1 MEKPPAQA
9 VADRETPHS
18 TSPPD
23 SLTRVPS
30 SQSLRTSA
38 YPDLEKAADPP
49 ADHAGLDAKA
59 QPDIEAPPED
69 GAPDPT
75 GVRPQDFPDGGRD
88 AYLALVGGMCAL
100 FCTFG
105 LINCVGVFQDYY
117 YSELLKGYSPSTV
130 SWISSVQVFLITFP
144 AAGVSLPPFPLL
156 PLSHGPPLIMGPR
169 CGSAEPFYK
178 SDR

>member
-9 VADRETPHS
+9 VAEGETPRS

-23 SLTRVPS
+23 SLKRVPS
-30 SQSLRTSA
+30 SQSLRTA
-38 YPDLEKAADPP
+38 AQPDLEKAAGSP
-49 ADHAGLDAKA
+49 ADHAGPDTPT
-59 QPDIEAPPED
+59 QPGDGAPPEA
-69 GAPDPT
+69 GVPDPT
-75 GVRPQDFPDGGRD
+75 GVRPEDFPDGGRD

-117 YSELLKGYSPSTV
+117 YSELLRGYSPSTV

-144 AAGVSLPPFPLL
+144 AAGVSLPLFPRLAAV
-156 PLSHGPPLIMGPR
+156 P
-169 CGSAEPFYK
+169 
-178 SDR
+178 